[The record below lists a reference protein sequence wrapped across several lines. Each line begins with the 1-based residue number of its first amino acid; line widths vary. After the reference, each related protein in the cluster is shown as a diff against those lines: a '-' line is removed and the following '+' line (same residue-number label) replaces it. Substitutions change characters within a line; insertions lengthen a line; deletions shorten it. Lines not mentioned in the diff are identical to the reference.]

1 MGVYVNR
8 TCVNCSIKRPA
19 YYMKQVTVEEV
30 SGRSGASVSVS
41 PFAGKGKLAKSIR
54 LHSGRTYKRNRK
66 VWVCMTEEA
75 CHNPNYF
82 IELEKAQ
89 KKEREYLEYAAFL
102 LSRTPTYIE
111 EKKFL
116 DKFTIS
122 PSISRKFEDLKNIL
136 NPLVDKWLSYRTN
149 NKKLPHEC
157 KDIEKNDFR
166 ILDMNAQDFFEVLKK
181 GLSINK
187 ENLKAEYSNKSL
199 NDTFLNMSPFK
210 QVALAFPIGMTLL
223 LSAFSFFFPEI
234 LLTLG
239 APETILTE
247 KFGTFHL
254 SFIFILLSFSL
265 FGGYMHYQVSKPLEV
280 EFAND
285 KIDVTR
291 VENIFKI
298 IEEAIVEEYKEYYR
312 NCVLSYLIPKQSLLD
327 FPSLPNGKE
336 KAEHRLR
343 FIKAMVPELV
353 SDFDKTNE
361 SYMKFCDHISNPNP
375 QKNSKKQKTSDS
387 EPSNYNKENKG
398 EKNFFETR
406 VTEYKS
412 DNQPKE
418 DKKPRKWTKKD
429 YIRAYNEDI
438 FDEMVTVILC
448 LKLAAADGETT
459 DAENKFIQDLPNLDN
474 ILKIM
479 LNYPQGKYE
488 VKPFCQLLKK
498 KLNEDELINIINN
511 LFFMAEADG
520 DISSKEVA
528 LIEEFA
534 GLMGVDK
541 EKFKLIKDNKLEEHI
556 ANKKETMGIDDPI
569 MDDFSDID
577 FDED

>member
-1 MGVYVNR
+1 
-8 TCVNCSIKRPA
+8 
-19 YYMKQVTVEEV
+19 
-30 SGRSGASVSVS
+30 
-41 PFAGKGKLAKSIR
+41 
-54 LHSGRTYKRNRK
+54 
-66 VWVCMTEEA
+66 
-75 CHNPNYF
+75 F

-89 KKEREYLEYAAFL
+89 KKEREYLEYAAYL

-122 PSISRKFEDLKNIL
+122 PSISTKFEDLKNIL

-149 NKKLPHEC
+149 NIKLPHEC
-157 KDIEKNDFR
+157 KDIEKKDFR
-166 ILDMNAQDFFEVLKK
+166 ILDMNAQDFFEEFKK
-181 GLSINK
+181 EISLNK
-187 ENLKAEYSNKSL
+187 ENLKVEYSNKSL
-199 NDTFLNMSPFK
+199 NDTVLNISPFK
-210 QVALAFPIGMTLL
+210 QDALAFPVGVTLL
-223 LSAFSFFFPEI
+223 LSAFSFFFPDI

-239 APETILTE
+239 APATILTE

-265 FGGYMHYQVSKPLEV
+265 YGGYMHYQISKPLEL

-285 KIDVTR
+285 KIDVAKI
-291 VENIFKI
+291 EDSFKQ
-298 IEEAIVEEYKEYYR
+298 IEEAIVEDYKEYYR
-312 NCVLSYLIPKQSLLD
+312 NCVLSYLNHKQSLLD
-327 FPSLPNGKE
+327 FPSLPNGEE

-343 FIKAMVPELV
+343 FIKVMVPELV
-353 SDFDKTNE
+353 GDFDKINE
-361 SYMKFCDHISNPNP
+361 SYMKFCNHISNPNP
-375 QKNSKKQKTSDS
+375 QKNGKKQKTADS
-387 EPSNYNKENKG
+387 ETSNYNKENKE
-398 EKNFFETR
+398 EKNSFETR

-412 DNQPKE
+412 DNQPKD
-418 DKKPRKWTKKD
+418 DKKPRKKWTKKD

-448 LKLAAADGETT
+448 FTLSKADGEST

-474 ILKIM
+474 ILKVM
-479 LNYPQGKYE
+479 LNYPQGDYE
-488 VKPFCQLLKK
+488 IKTLCQLLKK

-511 LFFMAEADG
+511 LFFIAEADG

-528 LIEEFA
+528 LIEKYAEF
-534 GLMGVDK
+534 MGVDK

-556 ANKKETMGIDDPI
+556 ANKKEAMGIDDPI

-577 FDED
+577 FDEE